1 METGNSYTAVAV
13 GGSMAVM
20 EVPTFMEHPDVNKL
34 TSISVN
40 FVCLD
45 FEMQC
50 FQI

>member
-1 METGNSYTAVAV
+1 
-13 GGSMAVM
+13 MAVM
-20 EVPTFMEHPDVNKL
+20 EGPTFMEHPDVNKL

-45 FEMQC
+45 FEKQC